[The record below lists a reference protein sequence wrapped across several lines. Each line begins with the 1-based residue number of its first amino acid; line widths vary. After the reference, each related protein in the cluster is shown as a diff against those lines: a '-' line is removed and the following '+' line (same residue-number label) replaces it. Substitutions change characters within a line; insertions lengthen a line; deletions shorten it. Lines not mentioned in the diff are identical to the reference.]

1 MRARLCQHPPAVAKR
16 ISSSRKAATRPRRRW
31 GGRAVR
37 ALMLLGTGFG
47 MAYIATAFIIL
58 DYRVRTGFDETQWR
72 VPAHVYSQPLELYNG
87 RELGPDVLAQHLQ
100 AVGYRAVAD
109 PGRVGEYARNGDR
122 FTIRSRAFR
131 AAGGGEP
138 GGELRVA
145 FANGR
150 LSAVRDGDGNATVA
164 RIEPERIGSVF
175 PGRAE
180 DRVLVQLDDV
190 PERLITALLAIED
203 DEFHHHH
210 GVRPT
215 AILRAAIA
223 NIRAGQ
229 VVQGGSTLTQQ
240 LAKNFF
246 LSSRQTLGRKFDE
259 ALMALSLEWRFSK
272 DEILEAYLNEVYLG
286 QDGSRSINGF
296 GLGARYWFNRPLEE
310 LELHQFALL
319 VGMIRGPSYYDARAH
334 PQRARQRRDVVL
346 QAMARAGAIDD
357 DAARTAMDEPLGI
370 VARDAVRLTSYP
382 AYIDLVRR
390 QLAAHY
396 DEEDLRTEG
405 LRVYTHLDPRA
416 QRAAEAAVS
425 DRLDRINPVRGGLG
439 AGDGELQGAA
449 VLAEVNSGAVIA
461 VVGDRSPRAAGFNR
475 ALDAR
480 RQVGSLAK
488 PAVYLAALN
497 QHRSYTL
504 ATLLDDSPLEVDLGG
519 GNTWAPRNFD
529 GEFSGQLPLIDALA
543 QSRNVATARLG
554 MDIGL
559 DAVARALAALGSTGI
574 NRLHPSDLLGAFAR
588 TPLEV
593 AAMYQTLAADGFTT
607 PLTAIAEVQDAAGE
621 PLQRHSLRVRQVVP
635 AATTFLV
642 NRALREAARSG
653 TARWLE
659 QSMPRRGVAGKTG
672 TTNALRDSW
681 FAGFDQ
687 RHVGV
692 VWVGRDDNAPAGLT
706 GSAGALHVWA
716 DMMQPLPAA
725 PLRSSGPAGIEWGRV
740 DVERGLRLP
749 DHCSTGRRL
758 AFVTGSAPPAAGTC
772 QPRDSNAPRGR

>member
-1 MRARLCQHPPAVAKR
+1 MRALLLLGAGLCTAYLVTAFLILDHR
-16 ISSSRKAATRPRRRW
+16 
-31 GGRAVR
+31 VR
-37 ALMLLGTGFG
+37 AGFG
-47 MAYIATAFIIL
+47 
-58 DYRVRTGFDETQWR
+58 ETQWR
-72 VPAHVYSQPLELYNG
+72 VPAHVYSQPLELYSG
-87 RELGPDVLAQHLQ
+87 RELDPEVLAEHLQ
-100 AVGYRAVAD
+100 AVGYRAVAT
-109 PGRVGEYARNGDR
+109 PGRSGEYAREGNR
-122 FTIRSRAFR
+122 FTIQARGFR

-150 LSAVRDGDGNATVA
+150 LSTVRDGDGNATLA

-203 DEFHHHH
+203 DTFYQHH

-223 NIRAGQ
+223 NLRAGRI
-229 VVQGGSTLTQQ
+229 VQGGSTLTQQ

-246 LSSRQTLGRKFDE
+246 LSSRQTLARKFDE

-286 QDGSRSINGF
+286 QDGPRSINGF

-310 LELHQFALL
+310 LDLHQFALL
-319 VGMIRGPSYYDARAH
+319 VGMIRGPSYYDARQH
-334 PQRARQRRDVVL
+334 PERARQRRDVVL
-346 QAMARAGAIDD
+346 RAMARAGAVDA
-357 DAARTAMDEPLGI
+357 DAARAAMAQPLDV
-370 VARDAVRLTSYP
+370 VARDAVSLTSYP

-390 QLAAHY
+390 QLAAYY
-396 DEEDLRTEG
+396 DEEDLRSEG
-405 LRVYTHLDPRA
+405 LQVYTHLDPRA
-416 QRAAEAAVS
+416 QRAAEAAIS
-425 DRLDRINPVRGGLG
+425 DRLDRIDG
-439 AGDGELQGAA
+439 AGRGDRGLQGAA
-449 VLAEVNSGAVIA
+449 ILADVNSGAVTA

-497 QHRSYTL
+497 EPGQYTL
-504 ATLLDDSPLEVDLGG
+504 ATRLDDSPLEIDLGG
-519 GNTWAPRNFD
+519 GNTWQPRNFD
-529 GEFSGQLPLIDALA
+529 GEFVGDIPLIDALA

-554 MDIGL
+554 TDLGL
-559 DAVARALAALGSTGI
+559 DTVGQALAALGGSRV

-588 TPLEV
+588 TPLEM
-593 AAMYQTLAADGFTT
+593 AAMYQTLAADGFST
-607 PLTAIAEVQDAAGE
+607 PLTAIAEVQDASGE
-621 PLQRHSLRVRQVVP
+621 SLRRHSLRVRQAVP
-635 AATTFLV
+635 AGPAFLT
-642 NRALREAARSG
+642 NQALREAAISG
-653 TARWLE
+653 TARSLE
-659 QSMPRRGVAGKTG
+659 QSMPDRGFAGKTG

-681 FAGFDQ
+681 FAGFDR

-692 VWVGRDDNAPAGLT
+692 VWIGRDDNAPAGLT
-706 GSAGALHVWA
+706 GSAGALPVWA

-725 PLRSSGPAGIEWGRV
+725 PLRSSGPADIDWSRV
-740 DVERGLRLP
+740 DIDHGARLP

-758 AFVTGSAPPAAGTC
+758 PFLTGSAPPAVGTC
-772 QPRDSNAPRGR
+772 QPRSSNVPPGR